1 MDMHSVGQEGEHR
14 EAAVPDNDQGRTRT
28 HPQQPT
34 DGIRSESI
42 RSNGSLDRLR
52 FNGNADASLTND
64 PTSDNAANDLEYA
77 LQVGQLLL
85 DQNRNLEADLRI
97 AKEESEVLLS
107 LLSRMDPD
115 AVTEAMA
122 DIKRGSDEELL
133 ASTSPAFHLGLEDRI
148 KAATL
153 SLPRTPAHSKS
164 TGNET
169 VEMRSALS
177 QIDELKD
184 QVETL
189 TTKNSDLRM
198 QNLDLLSQF
207 HNPNTSKLVCD
218 GSPPAVS
225 RHVQELETR
234 VQEYSILVNQL
245 QGQLEL
251 SKHQISVLKSMQ
263 SPFRVSGAPLL
274 LAPSTDAIQTPA
286 HTPFRADS
294 PLLVRNLHAEIA
306 NGTATLSEGLH
317 RNSASVQRNS
327 FLSAASSAALYNNRS
342 TPRQSELAPTNEAS
356 LHLPTLASH
365 LHLQQQQQPQYQH
378 TYVMNANRIESQI
391 SSRSDSNH
399 AQDSDWELEPVA
411 PHSPPEQAH
420 FAHPTKP
427 ASISATPSSLGRGMV
442 TVQNVTTHVEHL
454 ELTAAKEASNESLF
468 PSTQVTLTSGKSVSS
483 APKLGVQN
491 GTLTS
496 ATNVNVIVRLMVGSF
511 LDKFNRRRTK
521 SEKRFVNVN
530 PYSRTISWSK
540 YEPGSLTPCEISTVF
555 MKTVYVEDLT
565 DGTSRIVVSA
575 PNREVVFQCSSAAE
589 HAVWERGLTL
599 ILQNQSKNGSP
610 FI

>member
-1 MDMHSVGQEGEHR
+1 MHSVGQEGEHR
-14 EAAVPDNDQGRTRT
+14 ETTMQGNDQGRTHA
-28 HPQQPT
+28 HPQQPN
-34 DGIRSESI
+34 DGNRSESI

-52 FNGNADASLTND
+52 FNVGNADASLNND

-85 DQNRNLEADLRI
+85 DQNRNLEADLRT

-115 AVTEAMA
+115 AVAEAMA

-133 ASTSPAFHLGLEDRI
+133 ASAAVPAFNLGLEDRI

-153 SLPRTPAHSKS
+153 SLPRTPARSKA
-164 TGNET
+164 TGNES
-169 VEMRSALS
+169 VELRSALS

-189 TTKNSDLRM
+189 TSKNSDLRM

-207 HNPNTSKLVCD
+207 HNPNTSKFVCD

-234 VQEYSILVNQL
+234 VQEYNLLVNQL

-251 SKHQISVLKSMQ
+251 SKHQASVLKSMQ

-294 PLLVRNLHAEIA
+294 PLLVRNLHADIA
-306 NGTATLSEGLH
+306 NGAATTSDGLH
-317 RNSASVQRNS
+317 RNSSNVQRNS
-327 FLSAASSAALYNNRS
+327 FLSATSSAALYNNRS

-356 LHLPTLASH
+356 LHLPTLTSH
-365 LHLQQQQQPQYQH
+365 IHFQQQPQYQH
-378 TYVMNANRIESQI
+378 TFVMNANRLESQI

-399 AQDSDWELEPVA
+399 AQDSDWELDPVA

-420 FAHPTKP
+420 FTHPTKP

-468 PSTQVTLTSGKSVSS
+468 PSTQVTLASGKSVSS
-483 APKLGVQN
+483 APKLGAQN